1 MVFDAVGRSIT
12 RVAAAA
18 VAGPC
23 GRVILLGLH
32 EQNTS
37 FDVAALIRSEIAL
50 QGCYG
55 YSGEDLQRAVA
66 WLAAGFVPTG
76 SWIDVRPLEAGPD
89 AFLELVDRPGAATKI
104 VMVP

>member
-1 MVFDAVGRSIT
+1 VVFDAVGRSIT
-12 RVAAAA
+12 RVASAA

-23 GRVILLGLH
+23 GTVILLGLH
-32 EQNTS
+32 EQNTN

-55 YSGEDLQRAVA
+55 YSWEDLHRSVA
-66 WLAAGFVPTG
+66 WLASGFVLTG
-76 SWIDVRPLEAGPD
+76 PWIDVRPLEVGPD
-89 AFLELVDRPGAATKI
+89 AFLELVDRPGVATKI